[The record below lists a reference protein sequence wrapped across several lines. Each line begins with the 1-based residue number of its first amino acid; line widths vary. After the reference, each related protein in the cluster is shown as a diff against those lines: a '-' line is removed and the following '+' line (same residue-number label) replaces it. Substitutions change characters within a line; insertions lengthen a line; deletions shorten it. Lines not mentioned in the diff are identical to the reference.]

1 MNNVHMIGSVFLNIV
16 QEKSERCSKNSG
28 EDMAKVTNTLRRR
41 QNLKQTLVRAAEKTI
56 AKRGLAGLRA
66 RELAVEVGC
75 AVGAIYNVVED
86 IDDLIML
93 VNERTLAALERSLI
107 ESAQVTT
114 GAAGT
119 ADAIERLVGL
129 AVGYLDFAHA
139 NGLRWRA
146 MFDHRLPKGRDV
158 PDWYRASQRRLFG
171 YVEAPLRALQPGA
184 SDQRL
189 ALLARSLFSAV
200 HGVVELGLDEKLQ
213 PLPVEILHEQVAA
226 VAAAIGRGMAQA

>member
-1 MNNVHMIGSVFLNIV
+1 
-16 QEKSERCSKNSG
+16 
-28 EDMAKVTNTLRRR
+28 MAKVANTLRRR

-213 PLPVEILHEQVAA
+213 PLPVKILHEQVAA

>member
-1 MNNVHMIGSVFLNIV
+1 MV
-16 QEKSERCSKNSG
+16 
-28 EDMAKVTNTLRRR
+28 KVTNALRRR
-41 QNLKQTLVRAAEKTI
+41 QNLKQALIRAAEKTVT
-56 AKRGLAGLRA
+56 KRGLAGVRA
-66 RELAVEVGC
+66 RELAFEVGC

-86 IDDLIML
+86 IDDLVML
-93 VNERTLAALERSLI
+93 VNERTLAALERSLT

-119 ADAIERLVGL
+119 ADAIERLVRL
-129 AVGYLDFAHA
+129 AVTYLNFAHA

-146 MFDHRLPKGRDV
+146 VFDHRLPKGRDV

-171 YVEAPLRALQPGA
+171 YVEAPLRALQPSA

-213 PLPVEILHEQVAA
+213 PLPVDILREQVAA
-226 VAAAIGRGMAQA
+226 VAAAIGRGVAQV

>member
-1 MNNVHMIGSVFLNIV
+1 
-16 QEKSERCSKNSG
+16 
-28 EDMAKVTNTLRRR
+28 MAKVANTLRRR

-146 MFDHRLPKGRDV
+146 MFDHRPPKGRDV

>member
-1 MNNVHMIGSVFLNIV
+1 
-16 QEKSERCSKNSG
+16 
-28 EDMAKVTNTLRRR
+28 MATVANTLRRR

>member
-1 MNNVHMIGSVFLNIV
+1 
-16 QEKSERCSKNSG
+16 
-28 EDMAKVTNTLRRR
+28 MAKVANTLRRR

>member
-1 MNNVHMIGSVFLNIV
+1 
-16 QEKSERCSKNSG
+16 
-28 EDMAKVTNTLRRR
+28 MAKVTNTLRRR